1 MYDLTIDLTA
11 IITVLI
17 GATITFFLQR
27 NYNDS
32 KLKAQSQDRFKDN
45 MLGELKEVGNS
56 IKDLSNNLSVVG
68 ERVYNIDRRVTKLE
82 DEKDRNK

>member
-17 GATITFFLQR
+17 GVTITFFLQR

-32 KLKAQSQDRFKDN
+32 KIKANSQDRFKDN

>member
-11 IITVLI
+11 IITVVI
-17 GATITFFLQR
+17 GVTITFFLQR

-32 KLKAQSQDRFKDN
+32 KLKANSQDRFKDN

>member
-17 GATITFFLQR
+17 GVTITFFLQR

-32 KLKAQSQDRFKDN
+32 KLKANSQDRFKDN

>member
-17 GATITFFLQR
+17 GVTITFFLQR

-32 KLKAQSQDRFKDN
+32 KLKANSQDRFKDN

-68 ERVYNIDRRVTKLE
+68 ERVYNIYRRVTKLE

>member
-11 IITVLI
+11 IITVVI
-17 GATITFFLQR
+17 GVTITFFLQR

-32 KLKAQSQDRFKDN
+32 KLKANSQDRFKDN
-45 MLGELKEVGNS
+45 MLEKLEVVGNS

>member
-11 IITVLI
+11 IITVFI
-17 GATITFFLQR
+17 GSIVTFFLQR
-27 NYNDS
+27 NYNDN
-32 KLKAQSQDRFKDN
+32 KLKSQSQDRFKDN
-45 MLGELKEVGNS
+45 MLEKLEVVGNS